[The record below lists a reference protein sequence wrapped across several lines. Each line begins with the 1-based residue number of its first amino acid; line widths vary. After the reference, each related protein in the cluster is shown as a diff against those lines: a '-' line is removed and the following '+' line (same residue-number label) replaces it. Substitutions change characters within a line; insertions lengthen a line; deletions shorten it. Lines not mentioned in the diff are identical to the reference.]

1 MNFDHFLAGA
11 DATRVCRVL
20 EKFAI
25 HDLRKFA
32 ITGSLALE
40 TQLIGHGHVP
50 RARALNDMDIVV
62 DSIASIPEVLAKV
75 FLVRHIHPQVPEGK
89 MLIQFVD
96 SDAALRIDVFRAYG
110 ATMVRSE
117 SVCIGTA
124 LIQSSLA

>member
-1 MNFDHFLAGA
+1 MNFDHFLASA

-32 ITGSLALE
+32 LTGSLALE
-40 TQLIGHGHVP
+40 THLIGLGHLP
-50 RARALNDMDIVV
+50 RARTLNDVDIVV
-62 DSIASIPEVLAKV
+62 ESIASIPETLAKV

-89 MLIQFVD
+89 MLIQLVD
-96 SDAALRIDVFRAYG
+96 PDTALRIDAFRAYG

-117 SVCIGTA
+117 SA
-124 LIQSSLA
+124 FRSRRSRWW